1 MKRMVCVLCLFSLF
15 TVMPLFGQEGSGSI
29 HPLEIDMY
37 RSYAVDVT
45 IGHRYEWSELE
56 EGTIKL
62 ETGHKIEFYFRVN
75 KRPVLIPEEYV
86 LELSTDMDN
95 AKWQYELREPVKA
108 SKTYVWE
115 TPYEHDKSYFDLQ
128 LTAVVPKTIDKV
140 KEPGFKK
147 PEVEEDY
154 VLDGIKEK
162 TCCVKLSV
170 YKSYDP
176 AVGPGDFDSTIAEI
190 EYQATNE
197 RINRFVTEIDENIA
211 TGELRKEW
219 SENFPEQSEEATK
232 ALSSIQEMANEITAL
247 SEEGHPGWA
256 LELSREF
263 NNVAQDLEE
272 LHGEKRTPLYLYFF
286 LAILCVGGGLFA
298 GTFLQKLKGTGK
310 PSAEYFD
317 GVLRGLE
324 KTARDIEEY
333 RNSITGID
341 EPKVRE
347 TRLRLTQFGK
357 QIENEISNLK
367 LFRGDMYE

>member
-1 MKRMVCVLCLFSLF
+1 MVCVLCLFSLF

-45 IGHRYEWSELE
+45 VGHRYEWSELE

-197 RINRFVTEIDENIA
+197 RINQFVTEIDENIA
-211 TGELRKEW
+211 TDELREELDKNFGQGVDEVFSSAQSMA
-219 SENFPEQSEEATK
+219 SE
-232 ALSSIQEMANEITAL
+232 IRAL
-247 SEEGHPGWA
+247 SEQGHPGWA

-263 NNVAQDLEE
+263 NDVVEGILE
-272 LHGEKRTPLYLYFF
+272 LRGRTPLYIYFL

-347 TRLRLTQFGK
+347 TRLRLTQFRK

-367 LFRGDMYE
+367 LFRGDMYG